1 MHKQTITIVSKLIA
15 GIPFM
20 LLSIGCAPNL
30 EDVKDA
36 VENSTAAPRS
46 VALSSATV
54 NVADFGAL
62 PNDTVSDTR
71 AFQQA
76 INFVASQGGGTVNV
90 SPGEYYINADTSIV
104 MKSDVT
110 LNMVDTTRQLK
121 AVPTASSRYYIIRI
135 FNVSNV
141 QIIGGKIRGERYQHQ
156 GTTGEWGMGIGV
168 YASSHVLIS
177 RTRVFDCWGD
187 GVVIGSQG
195 LYNATTPSS
204 YVTID
209 RVVSNNNRRQGL
221 TIGNADSITVT
232 RCTFSFQNGT
242 APQTGI
248 DIEPDANGT
257 AKNISITNCVIGNNI
272 KEGILLYGVGTRT
285 IQNIHI
291 EDNTIYENDYWAG
304 NVIGDNTDTTISN
317 VYFSG
322 NTFKDNILVTSGP
335 SNGLDGNKVRKQGI
349 CHNCTLSPNE
359 VIVTP

>member
-1 MHKQTITIVSKLIA
+1 MQKQIIARVSKLIA
-15 GIPFM
+15 GIFFI
-20 LLSIGCAPNL
+20 LLGIGCAPDL
-30 EDVKDA
+30 ADVEDA
-36 VENSTAAPRS
+36 VQNNATAHRL
-46 VALSSATV
+46 VALSAATAD
-54 NVADFGAL
+54 VADFGAI
-62 PNDTVSDTR
+62 PDDTVSDTR

-104 MKSDVT
+104 MKSHVT

-121 AVPTASSRYYIIRI
+121 AIPTASSRYYIIRI

-168 YASSHVLIS
+168 YASSHVRIS

-187 GVVIGSQG
+187 GIVIGSQS
-195 LYNATTPSS
+195 LYSTTSPSS
-204 YVTID
+204 YVTVD
-209 RVVSNNNRRQGL
+209 RVVSNNHRRQGL
-221 TIGNADSITVT
+221 TIGNTDSITVT

-257 AKNISITNCVIGNNI
+257 AKNIAIRNCVIGNNI

-304 NVIGDNTDTTISN
+304 NVIGDDADTTVSD

-335 SNGLDGNKVRKQGI
+335 SNGQDGNKVRKQGI
-349 CHNCTLSPNE
+349 CYNCTLSPND
-359 VIVTP
+359 VVVTP